1 MVGSVSLEILM
12 NENTPQNVSKQ
23 SDDDGIGIIKVL
35 VYLKSKCKFLLV
47 FLFLGIAFAAAA
59 LLQTPQVC
67 KVSDGGLIAHETAGF
82 GALDVLEQGGE
93 VLLTGSVRDTY
104 LKQNIEMHSANTGF
118 YTNLLNDVQQLCV
131 VLASEVGPKLN
142 FVVCMFVL
150 GLLLAYKGLRC
161 GYLLKYSPKGLCEM
175 LKNGT
180 FSDRLVV
187 KLIDYFYVL
196 RANARVVNPG
206 CLLNSFRF
214 NAFLDLFK
222 DKYVAHITKSIQ
234 NAMNVFDR
242 ISEVP
247 LLKALVFNKCERF
260 AEYGYGSSGYY
271 GNHRN
276 Y

>member
-1 MVGSVSLEILM
+1 MSLEILM

-59 LLQTPQVC
+59 LLQTPQVF
-67 KVSDGGLIAHETAGF
+67 KVSDGALIAHETAGF

-93 VLLTGSVRDTY
+93 VLLAGSVHDTY
-104 LKQNIEMHSANTGF
+104 LKQNIEMRSANTGF

-131 VLASEVGPKLN
+131 VLAGEVGPKLN

-150 GLLLAYKGLRC
+150 GLLLAYKGLWR
-161 GYLLKYSPKGLCEM
+161 GYLFKHCPKGLYKM

-180 FSDRLVV
+180 FRNELVV
-187 KLIDYFYVL
+187 NVMDYFYVL
-196 RANARVVNPG
+196 RASARVVNSG
-206 CLLNSFRF
+206 CRLNSFRF
-214 NAFLDLFK
+214 SAFLDSFK
-222 DKYVAHITKSIQ
+222 DKYVAHITKSIR
-234 NAMNVFDR
+234 NAMNIFDR
-242 ISEVP
+242 SSEVP

-260 AEYGYGSSGYY
+260 AEYGYGSFGYY